1 MPGAAGQALA
11 GVKVG
16 ASCEVA
22 VLAHADGAEAAVL
35 AHGHAAV
42 EQQVSVEGQIHRALL
57 VEEGHVALE
66 PAAVGEAL
74 HEARHDVALGG
85 RELVGVVG
93 VERGE
98 VAGGEVVVLARDA
111 DLAVR
116 AVGEVELVEQKA
128 VGHVE
133 LGMAPDELALQLE
146 HDDRDGLLDRGEH
159 VLLGVGLLGEECQLA
174 QGDAVGALEDVEGV
188 VVDGVPHHRGDAG
201 LGAGRRAHPADVVVA
216 PLDVERVVGH
226 EAVHDDVAVGTA
238 VVDVAHDVQVVD
250 GEALDERRERSDEV
264 ADAARL
270 EDGLDDALVVDV
282 AVGLLA
288 AARVEELVDD
298 VGVGHGHGL
307 PHLGARVG
315 VREVTG
321 ELDELHKG
329 RAVPRGRVLAL
340 LLDAL
345 ELLVGVVDEG
355 AELGLLAGGELVAE
369 DRFDAL
375 ADDARAVVDDVV
387 ELLRVAVD
395 VGDEV
400 LGGLG
405 QVEDGLEVDDLGVD
419 GLAGG
424 ELLRE

>member
-1 MPGAAGQALA
+1 M
-11 GVKVG
+11 
-16 ASCEVA
+16 
-22 VLAHADGAEAAVL
+22 
-35 AHGHAAV
+35 
-42 EQQVSVEGQIHRALL
+42 
-57 VEEGHVALE
+57 
-66 PAAVGEAL
+66 
-74 HEARHDVALGG
+74 
-85 RELVGVVG
+85 
-93 VERGE
+93 
-98 VAGGEVVVLARDA
+98 
-111 DLAVR
+111 
-116 AVGEVELVEQKA
+116 
-128 VGHVE
+128 
-133 LGMAPDELALQLE
+133 
-146 HDDRDGLLDRGEH
+146 
-159 VLLGVGLLGEECQLA
+159 
-174 QGDAVGALEDVEGV
+174 
-188 VVDGVPHHRGDAG
+188 
-201 LGAGRRAHPADVVVA
+201 VA

-226 EAVHDDVAVGTA
+226 EAVHDDVAVGAA

-250 GEALDERRERSDEV
+250 GEALDECRERADEV

-270 EDGLDDALVVDV
+270 EDGLNDALVVDV

-315 VREVTG
+315 VREVAG
-321 ELDELHKG
+321 ELDELHEG

-369 DRFDAL
+369 DRLDAL

-424 ELLRE
+424 ELFG